1 MTRIVTALFEASEAA
16 ERAGRDLAVQL
27 PRIAF
32 MSERQSAAGRC
43 L

>member
-1 MTRIVTALFEASEAA
+1 MTRIVIALFEVSEVA

-32 MSERQSAAGRC
+32 MSERQSAVACC